1 MTLVEIC
8 EPLFQYV
15 CKINRM
21 GRAGAGTLGVRQVRD
36 EVKGILA
43 DLKAKADRDGHGG
56 QFDKI
61 ELPLI
66 FFADHMIRESRL
78 AASWGNQGGWKN
90 LAEERREMAGDER
103 FWDLLE
109 DTLLEPGDTAV
120 QRLAVFHSMIGLGFT
135 GFYANQPDH
144 LRRKTREIAA
154 KVRGLAESDQSG
166 RVTPDAYENVDTRT
180 LTQPPARKIIGLVI
194 ALIVLSVV
202 LLASYVISFRSAT
215 KELSETLSGLKS
227 GDSAA
232 APVSTPTPAP
242 SEPAK

>member
-21 GRAGAGTLGVRQVRD
+21 GRAGAGTLGARQVRD
-36 EVKGILA
+36 EVKSILA
-43 DLKAKADRDGHGG
+43 DLKSKADRDGQGG
-56 QFDKI
+56 NFDKI

-109 DTLLEPGDTAV
+109 DTLLEPGDTAA

-135 GFYANQPDH
+135 GIYANQPDH

-154 KVRGLAESDQSG
+154 KVRGLTESDQSG

-180 LTQPPARKIIGLVI
+180 LTQPPARKLIGLVI
-194 ALIVLSVV
+194 ALVVLFVV
-202 LLASYVISFRSAT
+202 LLASYVFSFRAAT
-215 KELSETLSGLKS
+215 KDLSETLTGIKS
-227 GDSAA
+227 ATG
-232 APVSTPTPAP
+232 TPAPASLP